1 MYILNIFKLCLPN
14 LVKYIS
20 KITHIRWTKMLWP
33 FTWPFQNVKLFTN
46 TINLLQKIET
56 MFRVNRKDL
65 ISSEFLVLVSLEFS
79 LHVPTWYIYPH
90 YQRLLYEAWTLN
102 LEENLPL
109 LSAELLT
116 LLLLFIIFLMKNRVN
131 EILFW
136 STAAVSGLKIKLGY
150 KTYLGIDWILG
161 AIREKISWLKV
172 SASTWIAIET
182 WASSD
187 IPKWWRTPTRDL
199 YFLLDHWIE
208 EKSILG
214 VRLCQLSSWC
224 FWP

>member
-1 MYILNIFKLCLPN
+1 MKSFQILLNLVTLSLSILCLPELIKYINKITESMYILNIFKLCLPN

-90 YQRLLYEAWTLN
+90 YQRLLYEVWPASGHEVILW
-102 LEENLPL
+102 NLPIGKG
-109 LSAELLT
+109 ACDRGLT
-116 LLLLFIIFLMKNRVN
+116 KWQFI
-131 EILFW
+131 
-136 STAAVSGLKIKLGY
+136 
-150 KTYLGIDWILG
+150 
-161 AIREKISWLKV
+161 
-172 SASTWIAIET
+172 
-182 WASSD
+182 
-187 IPKWWRTPTRDL
+187 
-199 YFLLDHWIE
+199 
-208 EKSILG
+208 
-214 VRLCQLSSWC
+214 
-224 FWP
+224 